1 MQAKDV
7 MTTRPEYLDADVS
20 IRDVADKMREIDSGF
35 EPLVKNDKV
44 VGVVTDRDIVVRGV
58 AEGMDP
64 GGKAMDIASDQPL
77 YTFEDEDLTAV
88 LKNMQTQQ
96 VQRLL
101 VLNNATDKDLVGII
115 TIGDIADHC
124 QDDDL
129 AKELVACARHYA

>member
-20 IRDVADKMREIDSGF
+20 IRDVADKMRDIDSGF
-35 EPLVKNDKV
+35 EPLVRNDKV

-64 GGKAMDIASDQPL
+64 AGKAMDIASDKPL

-124 QDDDL
+124 QDDNL